1 MKDAR
6 DVILEPVISEKAFA
20 LLEQNVYTFKVHP
33 SSSKPEIANA
43 VEEIFD
49 VHVLNVNTLRRKG
62 KRIRNRRRL
71 PTAAGPTP
79 SGPWSPSPRATR
91 SNCSRCRS

>member
-1 MKDAR
+1 VKDAR

-33 SSSKPEIANA
+33 TSSKPEIANA

-71 PTAAGPTP
+71 TYGSRPDTK
-79 SGPWSPSPRATR
+79 RAMVTLAEGD
-91 SNCSRCRS
+91 SIELFEV

>member
-6 DVILEPVISEKAFA
+6 DVILEPVISEKAFS
-20 LLEQNVYTFKVHP
+20 LLEQNVYTFQVHP
-33 SSSKPEIANA
+33 SCSKPEIAKA

-49 VHVLNVNTLRRKG
+49 VQVLKVNTLRRKG

-71 PTAAGPTP
+71 TYGRRPDTK
-79 SGPWSPSPRATR
+79 RAMVTL
-91 SNCSRCRS
+91 SEGDSIELFEV

>member
-33 SSSKPEIANA
+33 SSSKPEIAKA

-49 VHVLNVNTLRRKG
+49 VQVLNVNTLRRKG

-71 PTAAGPTP
+71 TYGRRPDTK
-79 SGPWSPSPRATR
+79 RAMVTLAEGD
-91 SNCSRCRS
+91 SIELFEV

>member
-1 MKDAR
+1 M
-6 DVILEPVISEKAFA
+6 ILEPVISEKAFA

-49 VHVLNVNTLRRKG
+49 VQVLNVNTLRRKG

-71 PTAAGPTP
+71 TYGSRPDTK
-79 SGPWSPSPRATR
+79 RAMVTLAEGD
-91 SNCSRCRS
+91 SIELFEV